1 MGARCQ
7 DASDRLA
14 KIIGEMESMGAQ
26 LQEAET
32 RASQAS
38 KSTDGLE
45 SQLAEVTANLE
56 DETREKLAVN
66 SKLRAVENEKEHL
79 LEQVEEEEARSKNL
93 EKNLTQTTQQLQDAR
108 RKAEEE

>member
-7 DASDRLA
+7 DASDRLS

-32 RASQAS
+32 WASQAS

-79 LEQVEEEEARSKNL
+79 LEQVEEEEARAKNL
-93 EKNLTQTTQQLQDAR
+93 EKNLAQTSQQLQDAR
-108 RKAEEE
+108 R